1 MKDPY
6 GSFIIYKSMDKAFY
20 STKKYIPYLIIGPLF
35 KVIEVIFELFTPFLM
50 KYIVDVGYSY
60 AFEYND
66 YSKIIYPGL
75 IMIAFAIFGFCST
88 LVCQKLASI
97 ASQGSG
103 TELRNKIYKKII
115 NLSSVDID
123 HFGKGNLVNI
133 LTNDVNRIQSVV
145 AMLIRLVIRAPI
157 LVVGS
162 VICAFLIDVYAGII
176 FVSIVPIVMFI
187 YFLILKISGKQ
198 YKKVQMQNDKIVEKT
213 NDDINGIRAIKSFNN
228 EEKEIIEYENLTKS
242 FYKESKK
249 AILTNELINPLTIF
263 IVNVAILGVI
273 YLSTFTFKNSSIS
286 YDKGDVVALIS
297 YLNSILLALIALCNL
312 ILVFTK
318 GFSSNARINE
328 FLNYKE
334 VIEDNGKIVKE
345 SINEGENLIKFND
358 VSLSFNNENN
368 VLNHIDFEIN
378 KGEIIGLIG
387 GTGSGKSLLIKVLER
402 FYEFNEGEVLY
413 KGINIKNYDIKALRE
428 DIGFVSQKAQFL
440 KGTIKSNML
449 IGKSDAT
456 DKEIIEALKLAKAY
470 DFVKEYEDT
479 INHEVLEG
487 GKNFSGGQ
495 KQRLSIARGILS
507 AKELLILDDST
518 SALDY
523 LTDKEVRK
531 NLKKKKITTIIISQR
546 CSSIMDATRIYILE
560 HGEVVG
566 VGTHKQLLKKNEVYQ
581 EIYASQTRSK

>member
-1 MKDPY
+1 ME
-6 GSFIIYKSMDKAFY
+6 KALH
-20 STKKYIPYLIIGPLF
+20 STKKYIPYFIIGPLF
-35 KVIEVIFELFTPFLM
+35 KVIEVIFELLTPFLM
-50 KYIVDVGYSY
+50 KYIVDEGFN
-60 AFEYND
+60 AGTLDND
-66 YSKIIYPGL
+66 YTKIIYPGL

-97 ASQGSG
+97 ASQGTG
-103 TELRNKIYKKII
+103 TELRNKIYRKII
-115 NLSSVDID
+115 NFSNSDIE
-123 HFGKGNLVNI
+123 HFGKGNLVNL

-145 AMLIRLVIRAPI
+145 AMIIRLVIRAPI
-157 LVVGS
+157 LVIGS
-162 VICAFLIDVYAGII
+162 VVCAFLIDIYAGII
-176 FVSIVPIVMFI
+176 FVSIVPLVMFI

-198 YKKVQMQNDKIVEKT
+198 YKKVQKQNDKIVEKT
-213 NDDINGIRAIKSFNN
+213 NDDISGIKAIKSFNN
-228 EEKEIIEYENLTKS
+228 EEKEINEYEQLTS
-242 FYKESKK
+242 SYYFESKK

-263 IVNVAILGVI
+263 IVNVAIMAVI
-273 YLSTFTFKNSSIS
+273 YLATYTFKSPFIV
-286 YDKGDVVALIS
+286 DLRKGDVVALIS

-312 ILVFTK
+312 ILVFVK

-334 VIEDNGKIVKE
+334 VIDNKGKCIKDSLE
-345 SINEGENLIKFND
+345 LKENLVKFND

-378 KGEIIGLIG
+378 KGETIGLIG
-387 GTGSGKSLLIKVLER
+387 GTGSGKTLLINVLER
-402 FYEFNEGEVLY
+402 FYDFNEGEIFY
-413 KGINIKNYDIKALRE
+413 KGINIKDYDISSLRN
-428 DIGFVSQKAQFL
+428 DIGLVSQKPHFL

-456 DKEIIEALKLAKAY
+456 DEEIIEALKMSKAY
-470 DFVKEYEDT
+470 EFVSKYDDLL
-479 INHEVLEG
+479 NHEVLEN

-495 KQRLSIARGILS
+495 KQRLAIARGILR

-531 NLKKKKITTIIISQR
+531 NLKRKKITTLIISQR
-546 CSSIMDATRIYILE
+546 CSSIKDADRIYIIE
-560 HGEVVG
+560 HGEIVG
-566 VGTHKQLLKKNEVYQ
+566 VGTHKQLLKNNEVYK